1 MRLNKKFSPSSVVM
15 QIIVL
20 SLALGLASG
29 CNQSTSVDKYLQ
41 DAQQY
46 RQKGDNKA
54 AIIQLKNA
62 LQKNADHAEARY
74 QLGIIYNELGDF
86 LSAEKEVEKARRLG
100 YARDK
105 TELALAQAWLGQ
117 GEFQKVLDL
126 IQTQPEAAKGKNL
139 AGILTARGEAHLGLN
154 QNERAKESFSQA
166 LQSLPNYTPAQLG
179 LARVAAST
187 KNIDVALQQVEVALA
202 SAPTSK
208 EAWLLK
214 GDLLQLQGGV
224 NPAVAAYQQV
234 LKIDP
239 NDLSAHLN
247 LASLNMAIEKFDAAR
262 SELDAARKI
271 APNHPIVMYMQA
283 LLDFRQGKYSAAR
296 DALQNVLKVAP
307 NHLPSI
313 LLEGMTS
320 YSLETYE
327 LAERGFSRFLQAT
340 PEHVYARKMLVA
352 TLLKSNQGE
361 RALEALKPLL
371 AKQTEDPQLYALA
384 GEAYLQNQDFG
395 KATQNFEKAVALQ
408 PKSAELRTQLGMSR
422 IATGSREQA
431 MADLEVARQLDSKES
446 RADTLLVLMHLS
458 KKEYDKALAAVND
471 LKKKLPTSAMVF
483 NMQGAVYLGK
493 KDFAQART
501 SFEQALAVEPTFI
514 AAAANLAK
522 LDVQDKNPK
531 AARARFESVLAKDK
545 KNLQAQLALASLA
558 GSAGQEKEYIDWLE
572 KAANSNPS
580 ALEPRLQ
587 LARYYLHKKEPQKA
601 LSIAREAKNANSNN
615 PVALDLL
622 GSTQLAAGEKD
633 NALATYTHIVEVT
646 PKSPAAYLKL
656 AAMQSVMQNAR
667 ATRTALNKALELK
680 PDYLDAQVALIALE
694 TKEAR
699 YAEALKLAQQVQVRY
714 PKAPDGF
721 ILEGDVSMAQKQ
733 FAPAIKAYEVAFN
746 KGKSATLA
754 IKLHQAT
761 MLAGNTKE
769 ADVRLLQWLK
779 QNPADNGVRLY
790 LAENFMKTKQYPPAI
805 EQYEL
810 VIKQVPN
817 NILALNNLSWL
828 YQQTKDPRGVSIA
841 EQALKLAPED
851 PAVIDTLGWILV
863 EQGNAKR
870 GLELLQKAS
879 SRQPDNPD
887 IRYHLAVGLLK
898 SGDKVRARQELQRIL
913 DSGVAF
919 ADEKQ
924 AQALLKQLP
933 EGR

>member
-1 MRLNKKFSPSSVVM
+1 MKFPRSFVFV
-15 QIIVL
+15 QIIALSFGVVL
-20 SLALGLASG
+20 GSG
-29 CNQSTSVDKYLQ
+29 CSQSTSVEKYLQ

-74 QLGIIYNELGDF
+74 QLGIIYNELGDY
-86 LSAEKEVEKARRLG
+86 LSAEKELEKARRLG

-105 TELALAQAWLGQ
+105 AELALAQAWLGQ
-117 GEFQKVLDL
+117 REFQKVLDL
-126 IQTQPEAAKGKNL
+126 IQVQPEAPVGKTL
-139 AGILTARGEAHLGLN
+139 AGILTIRGEAHLGLD
-154 QNERAKESFSQA
+154 QTEQAKASFSQA
-166 LQSLPNYTPAQLG
+166 LQGVPNYTPAQLG
-179 LARVAAST
+179 LARVAVST
-187 KNIDVALQQVEVALA
+187 KNIDAALQQVDVALA

-208 EAWLLK
+208 EGWLLK
-214 GDLLQLQGGV
+214 GDLLQLQGKV
-224 NPAVAAYQQV
+224 SPAVAAYQQV
-234 LKIDP
+234 LKIDA

-247 LASLNMAIEKFDAAR
+247 LASLEITVEKFDAAR
-262 SELDAARKI
+262 SELDAARKV
-271 APNHPIVMYMQA
+271 APNHPVVMYMQA
-283 LLDFRQGKYSAAR
+283 LLDFRLGKYSPAR
-296 DALQNVLKVAP
+296 DALQQVLKVAP

-320 YSLETYE
+320 YSLATYE
-327 LAERGFSRFLQAT
+327 LAERDFGRFLQAA
-340 PEHVYARKMLVA
+340 PEHVYARKMLAA

-361 RALEALKPLL
+361 RALETLKPLL
-371 AKQTEDPQLYALA
+371 AKQTEDPQVYALA

-395 KATQNFEKAVALQ
+395 KATQNFERAVALQ
-408 PKSAELRTQLGMSR
+408 PKSAALRTQLGMSR

-431 MADLEVARQLDSKES
+431 MADLELARTLDSKES

-471 LKKKLPTSAMVF
+471 LKKKLPNSAMVF

-493 KDFAQART
+493 KDLAKARA
-501 SFEQALAVEPTFI
+501 SFEQALAAEPAFF

-522 LDVQDKNPK
+522 LDMLDKNPK
-531 AARARFESVLAKDK
+531 AAQGRFESVLAKDK
-545 KNLQAQLALASLA
+545 NNLQAQLAMASLA
-558 GSAGQEKEYIDWLE
+558 GSAGQEKEYIGWLE
-572 KAANSNPS
+572 RAANANPS

-587 LARYYLHKKEPQKA
+587 LARYYLQKKEPQKA
-601 LSIAREAKNANSNN
+601 LSIAREAKNANPNN
-615 PVALDLL
+615 PIALDLL

-633 NALATYTHIVEVT
+633 NALATYAHIVEVT
-646 PKSPAAYLKL
+646 PKSPVAHLKL
-656 AAMQSVMQNAR
+656 AAMQSIMQNPRAAR
-667 ATRTALNKALELK
+667 SALNKALELK

-721 ILEGDVSMAQKQ
+721 ILEGDVFMAQKQ
-733 FAPAIKAYEVAFN
+733 FAPAIKAYEVAFSN
-746 KGKSATLA
+746 GKSATLA
-754 IKLHQAT
+754 IKLHQAI

-769 ADVRLLQWLK
+769 ADARLLQWLK

-810 VIKQVPN
+810 LLKQVPN

-828 YQQTKDPRGVSIA
+828 YQQTKDPRGVNIA

-863 EQGNAKR
+863 EQGNTKR

-879 SRQPDNPD
+879 SRQPDSPD
-887 IRYHLAVGLLK
+887 IRYHLAVGLFK
-898 SGDKVRARQELQRIL
+898 SGDKARARQELQRIL